1 MSDLTRMRSLGWEPR
16 TPVEDNVRQYLE
28 WLDTQVGT
36 DEYLLEAERVM
47 KEMGVVRKADRLARP

>member
-1 MSDLTRMRSLGWEPR
+1 MRSLGWEPR